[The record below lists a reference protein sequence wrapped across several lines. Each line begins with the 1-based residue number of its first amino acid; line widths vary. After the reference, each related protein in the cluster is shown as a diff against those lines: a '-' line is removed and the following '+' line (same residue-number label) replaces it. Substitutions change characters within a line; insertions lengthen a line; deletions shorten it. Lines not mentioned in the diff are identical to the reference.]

1 MMRHIDRYLLLYLG
15 IVFPISWG
23 IIGCFIVFGEVLSQY
38 VSPLTLMH
46 PITVLILYLPSIAGL
61 VTYYAQGGIASV
73 KGIFLQLIPKQK
85 DLIWFPVMIGV
96 VIVFGFCMH
105 FGALL
110 FGGQTPEITDT
121 LPQII
126 FKALWNFIEE
136 AGLIGGIFGWVGF
149 LLPFLQA
156 KLKNNI
162 LSGLLTGFIF
172 GLWVYPGYM
181 MSPADSSYL
190 LYVAQLMSFFV
201 FISYV
206 FNATQGNLSIY
217 LLTFWLMATG
227 SHIQLYYF
235 NVQIQIL
242 QIIFFIVAS
251 IVIHTVFKAKKIR
264 YPLQTFPDFIMIKRT
279 QESRSV

>member
-15 IVFPISWG
+15 IVFPLTWG
-23 IIGCFIVFGEVLSQY
+23 IIGGFIVFGELLSQY

-46 PITVLILYLPSIAGL
+46 PITIFILYLPSIAGL
-61 VTYYAQGGIASV
+61 VTYYTQGGIASV
-73 KGIFLQLIPKQK
+73 KGIFLKLIPKQK
-85 DLIWFPVMIGV
+85 DLIWFPVMVGV
-96 VIVFGFCMH
+96 VIVFVFCMH

-126 FKALWNFIEE
+126 SKALWNFIEE

-206 FNATQGNLSIY
+206 FNATQGNLSFY

-227 SHIQLYYF
+227 SHIQLYFF
-235 NVQIQIL
+235 NMQIQIL

-251 IVIHTVFKAKKIR
+251 IVIHSVFKAKKIR
-264 YPLQTFPDFIMIKRT
+264 YPLQTFPDFIMITRT
-279 QESRSV
+279 QKSISI